1 MEIKDFTIISTSKKG
16 DKAMIVHTV
25 KGKSVTRHAKR
36 IINGFLWVKNDHT
49 GKLLEDEFF
58 STVVV
63 KPQDKT
69 QDDILNTID
78 MVEDDGPA

>member
-1 MEIKDFTIISTSKKG
+1 MEIKDFKIISTGKKG

-36 IINGFLWVKNDHT
+36 VINGFLWVKNDST

-58 STVVV
+58 STTTSPKANAV
-63 KPQDKT
+63 
-69 QDDILNTID
+69 LATIEP
-78 MVEDDGPA
+78 VEDD